1 MLYVVGTPI
10 GNLGDITLR
19 ALETLKKADVILC
32 EDTRHSLK
40 LLNFYEIKKPLVA
53 YHKFN
58 EREATERVLALL
70 REGKEVALISDAG
83 MPLVSDP
90 GAVLVARL
98 KKEGLPFT
106 VIPGTTA
113 FVPALIL
120 SGFSAPF
127 LFFGFLPDKK
137 KDRREALASL
147 AGERANLV
155 FYCAPQDVES
165 TVKALYEAFGERR
178 AAAVR
183 EITKIHE
190 EATEFFLSQGCP
202 DARGE
207 YVLIVEGSQKRD
219 TSPEIGEKEEIEAL
233 IASGMSKM
241 DALKKVAKE
250 RGVPKS
256 SLYRYT
262 VKDEEE

>member
-19 ALETLKKADVILC
+19 ALETLKKADVVLC
-32 EDTRHSLK
+32 EDTRRSLK
-40 LLNFYEIKKPLVA
+40 LLNYYQIKKPLVA

-58 EREATERVLALL
+58 EKEATERVVSMLK
-70 REGKEVALISDAG
+70 EGKEVALVSDAG

-98 KKEGLPFT
+98 KEEGLPFT
-106 VIPGTTA
+106 VVPGTTA

-137 KDRREALASL
+137 KERRETLAAISTQT
-147 AGERANLV
+147 ANLI
-155 FYCAPQDVES
+155 FYCAPQDVEE
-165 TVKALYEAFGERR
+165 TVRALYDAFGERR

-183 EITKIHE
+183 EITKMHE
-190 EATEFFLSQGCP
+190 EATAFLLSEGLP
-202 DARGE
+202 AARGE
-207 YVLIVEGSQKRD
+207 YVLIVEGCKNQD
-219 TSPEIGEKEEIEAL
+219 TSPKIGEKEEIEAL

-262 VKDEEE
+262 IKEEE

>member
-90 GAVLVARL
+90 GAVLVARM
-98 KKEGLPFT
+98 KEEGLPFT

-127 LFFGFLPDKK
+127 LFFGFLFFGRVFNLRVPVFPV
-137 KDRREALASL
+137 RHRPCFCAAFCLRVPVF
-147 AGERANLV
+147 RAV
-155 FYCAPQDVES
+155 FFMFPRDVIPRGTLFLPAQRIYS
-165 TVKALYEAFGERR
+165 R
-178 AAAVR
+178 AA
-183 EITKIHE
+183 IFDLK
-190 EATEFFLSQGCP
+190 QN
-202 DARGE
+202 
-207 YVLIVEGSQKRD
+207 VLRFSRVGF
-219 TSPEIGEKEEIEAL
+219 
-233 IASGMSKM
+233 
-241 DALKKVAKE
+241 
-250 RGVPKS
+250 
-256 SLYRYT
+256 
-262 VKDEEE
+262 

>member
-98 KKEGLPFT
+98 KEEGLPFT

-147 AGERANLV
+147 AEERANLV

-190 EATEFFLSQGCP
+190 ETTEFLLSEGCP

-262 VKDEEE
+262 VKEEEE